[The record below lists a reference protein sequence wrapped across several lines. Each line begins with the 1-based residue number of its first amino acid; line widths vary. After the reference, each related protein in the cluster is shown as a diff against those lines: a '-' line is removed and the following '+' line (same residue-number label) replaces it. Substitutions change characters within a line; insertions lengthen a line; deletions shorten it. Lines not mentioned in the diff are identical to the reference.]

1 MTTRRGE
8 AVALAGLLA
17 VAGVT
22 HLVRPGV
29 YDPIVP
35 RALPG
40 PARFWTYAS
49 GVAELAVAAT
59 VANPATRRA
68 GGRAAAALFVAVLPA
83 NVKMAVDW
91 RRRRPT
97 KRAIAY
103 GRVPLQVPLIW
114 WALRVA
120 RADVAGRH
128 SR

>member
-1 MTTRRGE
+1 MSNRRE
-8 AVALAGLLA
+8 AAALAGLLA

-22 HLVRPGV
+22 HLVRPGF

-35 RALPG
+35 GALPG

-49 GVAELAVAAT
+49 GVAELAVAAA
-59 VANPATRRA
+59 VANPTTRRA

-91 RRRRPT
+91 RHHRPT

-103 GRVPLQVPLIW
+103 GRVPMQVPLIW

-120 RADVAGRH
+120 RVARAGR
-128 SR
+128 

>member
-1 MTTRRGE
+1 MSNRRGE
-8 AVALAGLLA
+8 AAALAGLLA
-17 VAGVT
+17 AAGVT
-22 HLVRPGV
+22 HLLRPGV

-49 GVAELAVAAT
+49 GVAELAVAAA

-91 RRRRPT
+91 RHRRPAR
-97 KRAIAY
+97 RAIAY
-103 GRVPLQVPLIW
+103 GRVPMQVPLIW

-120 RADVAGRH
+120 NSGR
-128 SR
+128 